1 LRLNTVGHS
10 LQGSQRLKKRNAA
23 TLFVKRINAHDVE
36 GLIELMTPDHAFV
49 DSLGA
54 RFTRPAMEKGW
65 RQYFEM
71 VPDYWIQVDRTV
83 TEGDTTILI
92 GFAGGTYV
100 AQGAPRKSKNRWE
113 TPAVW
118 IARTRR
124 GKVAEW
130 RIYADNEPIRAR
142 MREGQR
148 V

>member
-1 LRLNTVGHS
+1 MA
-10 LQGSQRLKKRNAA
+10 KPNAA
-23 TLFVKRINAHDVE
+23 ALFVERINAHDVG
-36 GLIELMTPDHAFV
+36 GLVELMTPDHTFV
-49 DSLGA
+49 DSLGLRSA
-54 RFTRPAMEKGW
+54 RSSMEKGW

-71 VPDYWIQVDRTV
+71 VPDYRIQVDRIV
-83 TEGDTTILI
+83 TEGDITILI

-100 AQGAPRKSKNRWE
+100 AQGVPRKSKNRWE

-148 V
+148 D

>member
-1 LRLNTVGHS
+1 LGQALA
-10 LQGSQRLKKRNAA
+10 KPNAA
-23 TLFVKRINAHDVE
+23 TQFVKRINAHDVD
-36 GLIELMTPDHAFV
+36 GLIELMTPDHIFV
-49 DSLGA
+49 DSLGE
-54 RFTRPAMEKGW
+54 RSSRPAIENGW
-65 RQYFEM
+65 RRYFEM
-71 VPDYWIQVDRTV
+71 VPDYWVRIERRIMA
-83 TEGDTTILI
+83 GDTTILI
-92 GFAGGTYV
+92 GSAGGTY
-100 AQGAPRKSKNRWE
+100 AAKGAPRKSKDRWE